1 MIKHL
6 IKKIS
11 VLVFLMVAVGMVTPV
26 IAQQN
31 QASQGN
37 IIKRVS
43 TSSQRGASI
52 LMIRG
57 ALNPG
62 QLENI
67 TIVKKGATSFVVSI
81 PNALIDPERIPKL
94 TQKFSLRDP
103 IKSIRFVED
112 IKELGDDVVF
122 TVDLEVEARKEF
134 NLELIKPVT
143 STSIRVRMEDLIVEK
158 QEMEAAKVEMEEKKK
173 VEEETRQI
181 AMKKKEESQ
190 QKTRRTTAEAQKA
203 VSQILQQYHR
213 PSIMQLS
220 IINAS
225 GWQKRAYKLSVYLGK
240 EKKKEIEESL
250 GIKLDIVNISN
261 AKNDRHNQSTI
272 YFRNNFLK
280 PALFLARLIPGEQKL
295 VPISDKR
302 ERLGVDI
309 EIYLGVDY
317 K

>member
-1 MIKHL
+1 MIAQFT
-6 IKKIS
+6 KKIT
-11 VLVFLMVAVGMVTPV
+11 LLIFLMVGVGMVAPV
-26 IAQQN
+26 MAQGN
-31 QASQGN
+31 AASQGN
-37 IIKRVS
+37 IIQHVS
-43 TSSQRGASI
+43 ISSQRGASI

-57 ALNPG
+57 TLDPA
-62 QLENI
+62 QLGNV
-67 TIVKKGATSFVVSI
+67 TIVKKGATSFTVSI
-81 PNALIDPERIPKL
+81 PNALIDPEKITSE

-103 IKSIRFVED
+103 INSVRFVEN

-122 TVDLEVEARKEF
+122 TVDLEVEARNEVKVE
-134 NLELIKPVT
+134 IMKPVT
-143 STSIRVRMEDLIVEK
+143 SSGIRILMEDIMAVK
-158 QEMEAAKVEMEEKKK
+158 KKVEAEQAEVEEKKK
-173 VEEETRQI
+173 SEEQVRQL
-181 AMKKKEESQ
+181 ALKKKEESQ
-190 QKTRRTTAEAQKA
+190 QEVRRTTAEAQKT
-203 VSQILQQYHR
+203 VEEILKQYHR

-225 GWQKRAYKLSVYLGK
+225 GWQKRAYKLSVYLGQ

-261 AKNDRHNQSTI
+261 AKSDLHDQSTI

-280 PALFLARLIPGEQKL
+280 PALLLAKLIPGEQKL

-309 EIYLGVDY
+309 EIYLGMDY